1 MARLQIL
8 PDEHDASPKIM
19 HHMNNPNFKVMKCS
33 SKYYLKSTYI
43 FNQSLSTVLVP
54 ILPFL
59 SNEFLSDGV
68 RLSIVIVVVVIV
80 IDVF

>member
-1 MARLQIL
+1 MAKLQIL
-8 PDEHDASPKIM
+8 PDELDVSLKIM
-19 HHMNNPNFKVMKCS
+19 HHKTNPNFKIMKCG
-33 SKYYLKSTYI
+33 SKYYLKSTFI

-59 SNEFLSDGV
+59 SNEFLSGGV
-68 RLSIVIVVVVIV
+68 RLSIVIVLVVIV